1 MDLIRDGK
9 QATRP
14 FFGRMNM
21 FIYAPKFAK
30 KLPYYDTFP
39 LVLPL
44 ERYSDGFL
52 GINLHYLPIPLR
64 IGLLDRLVDFSNNE
78 KFDETTVLDLSY
90 STVKS
95 IRAVKPTIHKYLSGY
110 VRSRFR
116 RIDADEFTIA
126 TLLPVQRFKKA
137 SANEVWKESRE
148 NDLIRVSLETQYPGS
163 AFGVLNELLG
173 IVRGTDGI
181 ARQTRYELYSYHQV
195 VEEEQETHQQM
206 RWQEMANLTGSN
218 TAREVS
224 LKCDQIEMPGRNMD
238 TAPDNNIYGS
248 SQRNCSRVVFCRYN
262 CTISIIVRFKRKKI
276 F

>member
-1 MDLIRDGK
+1 MAQSKYIQSVLDAAGDRPKSTQWYKDKIREFGKPGAMDLIRDGK
-9 QATRP
+9 RNSRP
-14 FFGRMNM
+14 FFGRLNM
-21 FIYAPKFAK
+21 FIYDPKFK
-30 KLPYYDTFP
+30 TTLPYYDTFP

-64 IGLLDRLVDFSNNE
+64 IALLDRLVDFSNNE

-137 SANEVWKESRE
+137 SANEVWKESRGM
-148 NDLIRVSLETQYPGS
+148 I
-163 AFGVLNELLG
+163 
-173 IVRGTDGI
+173 
-181 ARQTRYELYSYHQV
+181 
-195 VEEEQETHQQM
+195 
-206 RWQEMANLTGSN
+206 
-218 TAREVS
+218 
-224 LKCDQIEMPGRNMD
+224 
-238 TAPDNNIYGS
+238 
-248 SQRNCSRVVFCRYN
+248 
-262 CTISIIVRFKRKKI
+262 
-276 F
+276 